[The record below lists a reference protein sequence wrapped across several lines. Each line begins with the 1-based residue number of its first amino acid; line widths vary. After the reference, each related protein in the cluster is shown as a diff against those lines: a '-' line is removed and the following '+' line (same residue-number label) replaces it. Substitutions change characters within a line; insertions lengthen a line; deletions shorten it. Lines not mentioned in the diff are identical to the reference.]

1 MAGILAVIW
10 GDREQVYF
18 CGGDWTGQIG
28 LKLLRKI
35 AFWRAGNSRLVTPP
49 SPLSTPQMSHR
60 PHCALF
66 HASPSCGFR
75 PGLEEFEGGS
85 CDDDYWANS
94 ITHSHHRS
102 AVRFAVVDGEEEP
115 NKAEQQVRVLDF
127 SYPPSVRSP
136 TIESLDE
143 AEEEQLRTECKY
155 ADAPN
160 DEQRYELSNRDLFL
174 FEQEM
179 EHRQD
184 YNDGK
189 HHHGDVEYLSVAAA
203 VCKVPK
209 EVKEICNERDDNDVE
224 VREHSHIFDPPVSA

>member
-160 DEQRYELSNRDLFL
+160 DEQRYECRIGICSSLSRRWNIVKITTMVSIIM
-174 FEQEM
+174 EM
-179 EHRQD
+179 S
-184 YNDGK
+184 N
-189 HHHGDVEYLSVAAA
+189 
-203 VCKVPK
+203 
-209 EVKEICNERDDNDVE
+209 
-224 VREHSHIFDPPVSA
+224 IFPLPRRFARSLRR